1 MLKRVAIVF
10 SGFALVGYTG
20 GALAGYFISE
30 NRDWLERTVIK
41 LVERYYE
48 LSQKVQE
55 LSRRVEGLERQMGAE
70 KREGGIREYGVKEKY
85 QAQTRLRVRA
95 CPRTSCGVV
104 VVLESGEVVSL
115 LSRKGDWAFIETSD
129 GVRGWVVSKYLREY
143 YY

>member
-1 MLKRVAIVF
+1 MLRKAALIL

-20 GALAGYFISE
+20 GALAGYLISE

-55 LSRRVEGLERQMGAE
+55 LSQRVERLERQMAME
-70 KREGGIREYGVKEKY
+70 KGGEGVREYGIKEKY
-85 QAQTRLRVRA
+85 QTQARLRVRA

-104 VVLESGEVVSL
+104 VVLEKGEVVSL
-115 LSRKGDWAFIETSD
+115 LSRRNEWAFIETTD

-143 YY
+143 SY